1 MHRNELAMALRTLA
15 FLDSHAAD
23 PSGLVELR
31 TQPTRRLLVWHPDA
45 LDQMF
50 RADPQLCHAPS
61 RSLSPLL
68 GPRSLLWTDGARHLA
83 YRRLLAP
90 LLRGPSLPAQRDV
103 VSRIVHAALDDW
115 APGTVIRLPA
125 WTRSIAL
132 RVMGR
137 IVLNRTDDALLAP
150 FAGWID
156 RALGWRPRTLAYR
169 YLGRGLPRSGPTLDR
184 ALVRA
189 AYEAAQAPV
198 GTLIGA
204 LLAGTEPLGAL
215 DDDELRDQIVT
226 LLFAG
231 HETTASATAWALY
244 WLHRDDELRHEVRAE
259 LVDTGSDGFDAARV
273 PLLQAVV
280 QETLRLSPPAPV
292 AGNRVLRTD
301 GELLDMPVLAGTVLT
316 PSIYLAHHQPDRFPD
331 PHRFDPRR
339 FLGHRAPAQHYLP
352 FGGGSRHCLGSE
364 LAMMEIRL
372 IIAAVLRRHVLRYVN
387 PEAGV
392 PTLRGHAMAPSANL
406 RMVVVE

>member
-1 MHRNELAMALRTLA
+1 MRGNELAMTLRTVP

-23 PSGLVELR
+23 PGGLVELR
-31 TQPTRRLLVWHPDA
+31 TKPSLRLLVWHPDA
-45 LDQMF
+45 LSQLF
-50 RADPQLCHAPS
+50 RADPHLRHAPS

-68 GPRSLLWTDGARHLA
+68 GPASLLWTDGARHLA
-83 YRRLLAP
+83 YRRVLAP
-90 LLRGPSLPAQRDV
+90 LLRGSSLLAYREL
-103 VSRIVHAALDDW
+103 VSGAVHGALDGW
-115 APGTVIRLPA
+115 TPGTVIRLPE

-132 RVMGR
+132 RVIGR
-137 IVLNRTDDALLAP
+137 IVLHQPGDALLTS

-169 YLGRGLPRSGPTLDR
+169 YLGRGLPESGPTLDG

-189 AYEAAQAPV
+189 AYEAAESGSA
-198 GTLIGA
+198 TLAGA
-204 LLAGTEPLGAL
+204 LLAGTEPLGTL
-215 DDDELRDQIVT
+215 DDEELRDQIVT

-244 WLHRDDELRHEVRAE
+244 WLHRDDRLRHEVRAE
-259 LVDTGSDGFDAARV
+259 LADTDSDGFDAADV

-301 GELLDMPVLAGTVLT
+301 GELLGRPTPAGTVLT
-316 PSIYLAHHQPDRFPD
+316 PSIYLAHHNPDRFPE
-331 PHRFDPRR
+331 PFRFDPTRFVGRR
-339 FLGHRAPAQHYLP
+339 LPAQHYLP

-364 LAMMEIRL
+364 LATMEIRL
-372 IIAAVLRRHVLRYVN
+372 IIAAVLRRRTLRFVN
-387 PEAGV
+387 PRAVV
-392 PTLRGHAMAPSANL
+392 PSLRGHAMAPSSNL
-406 RMVVVE
+406 RMVVE